1 MLAKKSSSNNHTKSP
16 KNSTSNDYQSGSYW
30 RNLQIRT
37 RESLLD
43 KVVGGTGGV
52 VLNGQGI
59 GTSDGHGADLAAEI
73 KMFLD
78 EVKYSAIDETGFRID
93 YSRLRHD
100 TYYEKY
106 RYDCSPKLRNF
117 DPNTLVTTQE
127 KIAFWV
133 NLYNAIIIDAV
144 IAFGVSSSVTQGRF
158 GLLSFFRRAAY
169 EVGGDRV
176 SCDDIEHGILRGN
189 RGHPFLPGKHFQS
202 HDSRI
207 NWIIS
212 KPDVRIHFALN
223 CASLSC
229 PPVRA
234 YTADSL
240 NSQLQSAAR
249 NFVDLNVK
257 VEQER
262 NVVVTSEIFH
272 WFAKDFGGERGI
284 IDFILQHLPGD
295 ERNSWITINRYS
307 AKLKYERYDW
317 GLNSF

>member
-1 MLAKKSSSNNHTKSP
+1 MLAKKTPSNNHTKSP
-16 KNSTSNDYQSGSYW
+16 RNSTSNDFQSGSYW
-30 RNLQIRT
+30 RNLQIRI

-43 KVVGGTGGV
+43 MVVGGAVGV

-59 GTSDGHGADLAAEI
+59 GASDVRGANLAADI

-93 YSRLRHD
+93 YSSLKHD
-100 TYYEKY
+100 TNYEKY
-106 RYDCSPKLRNF
+106 RYDYSPKLRNF

-144 IAFGVSSSVTQGRF
+144 IAFGVSNSVTQGRF

-307 AKLKYERYDW
+307 IKLKYERYDW